1 MNEFNKGRNIFLV
14 RHCKPEFKDGIHI
27 CIGKKDI
34 PLSNEGIGHAK
45 QLADYFLNMNI
56 NRIYSS
62 HLKRAKKTAE
72 IIAGSRLGVCIKDDF
87 SEIDIGKWDGL
98 TFEQVK
104 LRYPEEYEKRGKDFE
119 NYVVEG
125 GESMA
130 MCRERAIKE
139 LHKSID
145 ESEGNI
151 LIVSHAGVIRTIISS
166 LLGISI
172 IDTFEYK
179 IDYGSISLITFN
191 DNMLNLKKV
200 GVTNYKEC

>member
-1 MNEFNKGRNIFLV
+1 MNEFNKEHNIFLV
-14 RHCKPEFKDGIHI
+14 RHCKPEFKDDIRI

-34 PLSNEGIGHAK
+34 PLSNEGMIHAK
-45 QLADYFLNMNI
+45 QLAGYFLNRNI

-62 HLKRAKKTAE
+62 HLKRARKTAE
-72 IIAGSRLGVCIKDDF
+72 IIASSRISVCIKDDF
-87 SEIDIGKWDGL
+87 SELNIGKWDGL
-98 TFEQVK
+98 SFEEVK
-104 LRYPEEYEKRGKDFE
+104 LRYPEEYENRGRDLE
-119 NYVVEG
+119 NYIVEG

-130 MCRERAIKE
+130 MCRERAVKE

-151 LIVSHAGVIRTIISS
+151 LIVTHAGVIRTIISS
-166 LLGISI
+166 LLDISI
-172 IDTFEYK
+172 MDTFEYK

-191 DNMLNLKKV
+191 DNILNLKKI